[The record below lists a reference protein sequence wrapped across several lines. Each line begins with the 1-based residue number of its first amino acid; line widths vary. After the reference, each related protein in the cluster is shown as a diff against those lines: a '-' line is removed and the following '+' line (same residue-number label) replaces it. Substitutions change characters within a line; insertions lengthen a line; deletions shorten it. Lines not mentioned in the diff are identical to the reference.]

1 MQLRSVFLLL
11 LGLFAFTCSAAPT
24 AYASAKV
31 ASAIQV
37 NHTEPPA
44 VFHYTN
50 LIKRTTFPVK
60 ADEDLRVKIIAA
72 VKAKVK
78 ADILTSITASFSE
91 QIKASLNIHV
101 KILGGLIKVGN
112 AQISAIQSAA
122 VNGLKIRIEGK
133 VDADVEANVYADI
146 DAKLK
151 RKLTGKQTF
160 LERELLKLLMDVEG
174 QVVSKL
180 KVELPKIQ
188 ADLKGF
194 IKTAV
199 HAHLHDVEVNI
210 PFILTIR
217 VDADLDVTIAAEACV
232 KAALSAL
239 AHVDIKA
246 AAKALLTD
254 LDDAPVTKSSKDP
267 KKPKELPSKGKT
279 LPPKSSHKEPTKTK
293 THKATT
299 ATTAKHHKAT
309 KEAKSD

>member
-1 MQLRSVFLLL
+1 MQLKTLFVFL

-24 AYASAKV
+24 VHTKVQV

-37 NHTEPPA
+37 NNTQPPA
-44 VFHYTN
+44 TFHYTN

-60 ADEDLRVKIIAA
+60 PDEDLRVKIIAA

-78 ADILTSITASFSE
+78 ADILSTISASITE
-91 QIKASLNIHV
+91 QVKASLNVHV

-122 VNGLKIRIEGK
+122 IKGLKLKVEGR
-133 VDADVEANVYADI
+133 VDSDVDANVYADL

-151 RKLTGKQTF
+151 RRLTGKHVLF
-160 LERELLKLLMDVEG
+160 ERELLKLLGQVEG
-174 QVVSKL
+174 DVVSKL

-188 ADLKGF
+188 TDLKTF

-199 HAHLHDVEVNI
+199 HAHLHDVEVNV

-232 KAALSAL
+232 NAALRAL
-239 AHVDIKA
+239 SRVDIKA
-246 AAKALLTD
+246 AARAIMTD
-254 LDDAPVTKSSKDP
+254 LEEPPVTKSSKDG
-267 KKPKELPSKGKT
+267 KKKNDKIR
-279 LPPKSSHKEPTKTK
+279 LPPKPEDKKHTKPEDKKHTK
-293 THKATT
+293 PEDK
-299 ATTAKHHKAT
+299 KHHKPT
-309 KEAKSD
+309 KAEEDKKKSD